1 MVPKLTASGKNL
13 LLRALAG
20 ETITFTKIQL
30 GNGIAQDPAEA
41 TGLANP
47 IITVELSKIVVGAE
61 YVTLTAQFTN
71 GSITSGFHITEAGF
85 YAKDPDDDTKEI
97 LYAFGNEDESSA
109 DYVPDKGNR
118 ILEMQFDAL
127 IFIGDAENVSAAI
140 SSSLVYASK
149 EDFDKHS
156 ADNANPHGV
165 TKQQV
170 GLGNVPNLAP
180 SDQVQNFTEATALLN
195 IASGEKNSTLF
206 GKIKLAISKLI
217 EHLNNR
223 NNPHS
228 TTAAQ
233 VGAAAKTHTHNAQ
246 DINAGT
252 LSVLRG
258 GTGLNAVSN
267 KCLLRGTGGAGLYAF
282 SGTGAV
288 YSNPATDSIPMF
300 GTLPVDCGG
309 TGVKNLEDLAV
320 ALTMINSGLAKI
332 DIGTYIG
339 AGSYGPDN
347 KMFLSFPTPPKLLVV
362 MPANNTANGQY
373 GGFIAIRGV
382 TSSRAGGI
390 MDDVSGEWGQLYF
403 DWYDNS
409 VNWYSSANE
418 CTQQN
423 KKGMTYIYFAIL

>member
-30 GNGIAQDPAEA
+30 GNGTAQDPAEA

-47 IITVELSKIVVGAE
+47 IITVELSKIVVGTE
-61 YVTLTAQFTN
+61 YVTLTAQFSN
-71 GSITSGFHITEAGF
+71 SSITSGFHITEAGF
-85 YAKDPDDDTKEI
+85 FAKDSDDSTKEI
-97 LYAFGNEDESSA
+97 LYALGNEDESSA

-149 EDFDKHS
+149 EDFDKHT
-156 ADNANPHGV
+156 ADKNNPHSV

-180 SDQVQNFTEATALLN
+180 SDQVPTFTEATTLAN
-195 IASGEKNSTLF
+195 IVSGEKASTLF

-217 EHLNNR
+217 DHLNNR
-223 NNPHS
+223 SNPHN

-233 VGAAAKTHTHNAQ
+233 VGAAAKSHTHNAQ

-258 GTGLNAVSN
+258 GTGRTTFPSGQML
-267 KCLLRGTGGAGLYAF
+267 CGTGSGIDTISWCGALY
-282 SGTGAV
+282 SKGIN
-288 YSNPATDSIPMF
+288 NPWS
-300 GTLPVDCGG
+300 GTLPVAYGG
-309 TGVKNLEDLAV
+309 TGCTSLTALAT
-320 ALTMINSGLAKI
+320 ALATADSGLGKI
-332 DIGTYIG
+332 VT
-339 AGSYGPDN
+339 GSYSGTGGYGTHN
-347 KMFLSFPTPPKLLVV
+347 KKSLTFSAPPKLLVV
-362 MPANNTANGQY
+362 MPSSNTSNGQR
-373 GGFIAIRGV
+373 GGFIALRGIS
-382 TSSRAGGI
+382 SSRAGGI
-390 MDDVSGEWGQLYF
+390 MDDVTGDWGQLYYTW
-403 DWYDNS
+403 DDNT
-409 VNWYSSANE
+409 VTWYSPNNE
-418 CTQQN
+418 HSQQN
-423 KKGMTYIYFAIL
+423 LNGMTYYYFAIL

>member
-30 GNGIAQDPAEA
+30 GNGTAQDPAEA

-47 IITVELSKIVVGAE
+47 IITVELSKIVVGTE
-61 YVTLTAQFTN
+61 YVTLTAQFSN
-71 GSITSGFHITEAGF
+71 SSITSGFHITEAGF
-85 YAKDPDDDTKEI
+85 FATDPDDSTKEI
-97 LYAFGNEDESSA
+97 LYALGNEDESSA

-149 EDFDKHS
+149 EDFDKHT
-156 ADNANPHGV
+156 ADKNNPHSV

-180 SDQVQNFTEATALLN
+180 SDQVPTFTEATTLAN
-195 IASGEKNSTLF
+195 IVSGEKASTLF

-217 EHLNNR
+217 DHLNNR
-223 NNPHS
+223 SNPHN

-233 VGAAAKTHTHNAQ
+233 VGAAAKSHTHNAQ

-258 GTGLNAVSN
+258 GTGLSAPSY
-267 KCLLRGTGGAGLYAF
+267 GTVIMGRDSTSLQAF
-282 SGTGAV
+282 SWNGAL
-288 YSNPATDSIPMF
+288 YSYGFNTPRC
-300 GTLPVDCGG
+300 GTLPVAYGG
-309 TGVKNLEDLAV
+309 TGCTSLTALAT
-320 ALTMINSGLAKI
+320 ALATADSGLGKI
-332 DIGTYIG
+332 VT
-339 AGSYGPDN
+339 GSYTGNGGYGTNN
-347 KMFLSFPTPPKLLVV
+347 KKSLTFSAPPKLLVV
-362 MPANNTANGQY
+362 MPAGNTTNGQY
-373 GGFIAIRGV
+373 GGFIAVRGIS
-382 TSSRAGGI
+382 SSRAGGI
-390 MDDVSGEWGQLYF
+390 MDDVSGAWGQLYYT
-403 DWYDNS
+403 WEGNTVS
-409 VNWYSSANE
+409 WYSTANE
-418 CTQQN
+418 YTQQN
-423 KKGMTYIYFAIL
+423 NNGMTYYYFAIL

>member
-30 GNGIAQDPAEA
+30 GNGTAQDPAEA

-47 IITVELSKIVVGAE
+47 IITVELSKIVVGTE
-61 YVTLTAQFTN
+61 YVTLTAQFSN
-71 GSITSGFHITEAGF
+71 SSITSGFHITEAGF
-85 YAKDPDDDTKEI
+85 FAKDPDDSTKEI
-97 LYAFGNEDESSA
+97 LYALGNEDESSA

-149 EDFDKHS
+149 EDFDKHT
-156 ADNANPHGV
+156 ADKNNPHSV

-180 SDQVQNFTEATALLN
+180 SDQVPTFTEATTLAN
-195 IASGEKNSTLF
+195 IVSGEKTSTLF

-217 EHLNNR
+217 DHLNDR
-223 NNPHS
+223 SNPHN

-233 VGAAAKTHTHNAQ
+233 VGAAAKSHTHNAQ

-258 GTGLNAVSN
+258 GTGLSSPTNGAVILGQGSSA
-267 KCLLRGTGGAGLYAF
+267 LRAF
-282 SGTGAV
+282 SWSGALYSSGTN
-288 YSNPATDSIPMF
+288 NPRS
-300 GTLPVDCGG
+300 GTLPVAYGG
-309 TGVKNLEDLAV
+309 TGCTSLTALAT
-320 ALTMINSGLAKI
+320 ALATADSGLGKI
-332 DIGTYIG
+332 VT
-339 AGSYGPDN
+339 GSYTGNGGYGTNN
-347 KMFLSFPTPPKLLVV
+347 KKSLTFSAPPKLLVV
-362 MPANNTANGQY
+362 MPAGNTTNGQY
-373 GGFIAIRGV
+373 GGFIAVRGIS
-382 TSSRAGGI
+382 SSRAGGI
-390 MDDVSGEWGQLYF
+390 MDDVSGAWGQLYYT
-403 DWYDNS
+403 WEGNTVS
-409 VNWYSSANE
+409 WYSTANE
-418 CTQQN
+418 HTQQN
-423 KKGMTYIYFAIL
+423 NNGMTYYYFAIL

>member
-30 GNGIAQDPAEA
+30 GNGTAQDPAEA

-47 IITVELSKIVVGAE
+47 IITVELSKIVVGTE
-61 YVTLTAQFTN
+61 YVTLTAQFSN
-71 GSITSGFHITEAGF
+71 SSITSGFHITEAGF
-85 YAKDPDDDTKEI
+85 FAKDPDDSTKEI
-97 LYAFGNEDESSA
+97 LYALGNEDESSA

-149 EDFDKHS
+149 EDFDKHT
-156 ADNANPHGV
+156 ADKNNPHSV

-180 SDQVQNFTEATALLN
+180 SDQVPTFTEATTLAN
-195 IASGEKNSTLF
+195 IVSGEKASTLF

-217 EHLNNR
+217 DHLNNR
-223 NNPHS
+223 SNPHN

-233 VGAAAKTHTHNAQ
+233 VGAAAKSHTHNAQ

-258 GTGLNAVSN
+258 GTGLSSPTNGAVILGQGNSA
-267 KCLLRGTGGAGLYAF
+267 LRAYSWYGALYS
-282 SGTGAV
+282 SGTN
-288 YSNPATDSIPMF
+288 NPRS
-300 GTLPVDCGG
+300 GTLPVAYGG
-309 TGVKNLEDLAV
+309 TGCTSLTALAT
-320 ALTMINSGLAKI
+320 ALATADSGLGKI
-332 DIGTYIG
+332 VT
-339 AGSYGPDN
+339 GSYSGTGGYGTNN
-347 KMFLSFPTPPKLLVV
+347 KKSLIFSAPPKLLVV
-362 MPANNTANGQY
+362 MPASNTSTGQR
-373 GGFIAIRGV
+373 GGFIALRGIS
-382 TSSRAGGI
+382 SSRAGGI
-390 MDDVSGEWGQLYF
+390 MDDVSGDWGQLYYTW
-403 DWYDNS
+403 DGNT
-409 VNWYSSANE
+409 VTWYSPNNE
-418 CTQQN
+418 YSQQN
-423 KKGMTYIYFAIL
+423 LNGMTYYYFAIL

>member
-30 GNGIAQDPAEA
+30 GNGTAQDPAEA

-47 IITVELSKIVVGAE
+47 IITVELSKIVVGTE
-61 YVTLTAQFTN
+61 YVTLTAQFSN
-71 GSITSGFHITEAGF
+71 SSITSGFHITEAGF
-85 YAKDPDDDTKEI
+85 FAKDPDDSTKEI
-97 LYAFGNEDESSA
+97 LYALGNEDESSA

-149 EDFDKHS
+149 EDFDKHT
-156 ADNANPHGV
+156 ADKNNPHSV

-180 SDQVQNFTEATALLN
+180 SDQVPTFTEATTLAN
-195 IASGEKNSTLF
+195 IVSGEKASTLF

-217 EHLNNR
+217 DHLNNR
-223 NNPHS
+223 SNPHN

-233 VGAAAKTHTHNAQ
+233 VGAAAKSHTHNAQ

-258 GTGLNAVSN
+258 GTGLSSPTNGAVILGQGNSA
-267 KCLLRGTGGAGLYAF
+267 LRAYSWYGALYSSGTNNPRSGILPVAYGGTGCTSLTALATALATADSGLGKIVTGSYTGTGG
-282 SGTGAV
+282 
-288 YSNPATDSIPMF
+288 
-300 GTLPVDCGG
+300 
-309 TGVKNLEDLAV
+309 
-320 ALTMINSGLAKI
+320 
-332 DIGTYIG
+332 
-339 AGSYGPDN
+339 YGPN
-347 KMFLSFPTPPKLLVV
+347 KKMSLSFSAPPKLLVV
-362 MPANNTANGQY
+362 MPSGNATNGQY
-373 GGFIAIRGV
+373 GGFIAVKGIR
-382 TSSRAGGI
+382 SSRAGGI
-390 MDDVSGEWGQLYF
+390 MDDVSGAWGQLYYT
-403 DWYDNS
+403 WEGNA
-409 VNWYSSANE
+409 VTWYSDASE
-418 CTQQN
+418 YTQQN
-423 KKGMTYIYFAIL
+423 NSGMTYYYFAIL

>member
-30 GNGIAQDPAEA
+30 GNGTAQDPAEA

-47 IITVELSKIVVGAE
+47 IITVELSKIVVGTE
-61 YVTLTAQFTN
+61 YVTLTAQFSN
-71 GSITSGFHITEAGF
+71 SSITSGFHITEAGF
-85 YAKDPDDDTKEI
+85 FAKDPDDSTKEI
-97 LYAFGNEDESSA
+97 LYALGNEDESSA

-149 EDFDKHS
+149 EDFDRHT
-156 ADNANPHGV
+156 ADKNNPHSV

-180 SDQVQNFTEATALLN
+180 SDQVPTFTEATTLAN
-195 IASGEKNSTLF
+195 IVSGEKAGTLF

-217 EHLNNR
+217 DHLNNR
-223 NNPHS
+223 SNPHN

-233 VGAAAKTHTHNAQ
+233 VGAAAKSHTHNAQ

-258 GTGLNAVSN
+258 GTGLSSPTNGAVILGQGNSA
-267 KCLLRGTGGAGLYAF
+267 LRAYSWYGALYS
-282 SGTGAV
+282 SGTN
-288 YSNPATDSIPMF
+288 NPRS
-300 GTLPVDCGG
+300 GTLPVAYGG
-309 TGVKNLEDLAV
+309 TGCTSLTALAT
-320 ALTMINSGLAKI
+320 ALATADSGLGKI
-332 DIGTYIG
+332 VT
-339 AGSYGPDN
+339 GSYTGTGGYGPN
-347 KMFLSFPTPPKLLVV
+347 KKMSLSFSAPPKLLVV
-362 MPANNTANGQY
+362 MPSGNATNGQY
-373 GGFIAIRGV
+373 GGFIAVKGIR
-382 TSSRAGGI
+382 SSRAGGI
-390 MDDVSGEWGQLYF
+390 MDDVSGAWGQLYYT
-403 DWYDNS
+403 WEGNA
-409 VNWYSSANE
+409 VTWYSDANE
-418 CTQQN
+418 YTQQN
-423 KKGMTYIYFAIL
+423 NSGMTYYYFAIL

>member
-30 GNGIAQDPAEA
+30 GNGTAQDPAEA

-47 IITVELSKIVVGAE
+47 IITVELSKIVVGTE
-61 YVTLTAQFTN
+61 YVTLTAQFSN
-71 GSITSGFHITEAGF
+71 SSITSGFHITEAGF
-85 YAKDPDDDTKEI
+85 FAKDPDDSTKEI
-97 LYAFGNEDESSA
+97 LYALGNEDESSA

-149 EDFDKHS
+149 EDFDKHT
-156 ADNANPHGV
+156 ADKNNPHSV

-180 SDQVQNFTEATALLN
+180 SDQVPTFTEATTLAN
-195 IASGEKNSTLF
+195 IVSGEKASTLF

-217 EHLNNR
+217 DHLNNR
-223 NNPHS
+223 SNPHN

-233 VGAAAKTHTHNAQ
+233 VGAAAKSHTHNAQ

-258 GTGLNAVSN
+258 GTGLSSPTNGAVILGQGNSA
-267 KCLLRGTGGAGLYAF
+267 LRAYSWYGALYS
-282 SGTGAV
+282 SGTN
-288 YSNPATDSIPMF
+288 NPRS
-300 GTLPVDCGG
+300 GTLPVAYGG
-309 TGVKNLEDLAV
+309 TGCTSLTALAT
-320 ALTMINSGLAKI
+320 ALATADSGLGKI
-332 DIGTYIG
+332 VT
-339 AGSYGPDN
+339 GSYSGTGGYGTNN
-347 KMFLSFPTPPKLLVV
+347 KKSLTFSAPPKLLVV
-362 MPANNTANGQY
+362 MPASNTSTGQR
-373 GGFIAIRGV
+373 GGFIALRGIS
-382 TSSRAGGI
+382 SSRAGGI
-390 MDDVSGEWGQLYF
+390 MDDVSGDWGQLYYTW
-403 DWYDNS
+403 DGNT
-409 VNWYSSANE
+409 VTWYSPNNE
-418 CTQQN
+418 YSQQN
-423 KKGMTYIYFAIL
+423 LNGMTYYYFAIL

>member
-30 GNGIAQDPAEA
+30 GNGTAQDPAEA

-47 IITVELSKIVVGAE
+47 IITVELSKIVVGTE
-61 YVTLTAQFTN
+61 YVTLTAQFSN
-71 GSITSGFHITEAGF
+71 SSITSGFHITEAGF
-85 YAKDPDDDTKEI
+85 FAKDPDDSTKEI
-97 LYAFGNEDESSA
+97 LYALGNEDESSA

-149 EDFDKHS
+149 EDFDKHT
-156 ADNANPHGV
+156 ADKNNPHSV

-180 SDQVQNFTEATALLN
+180 SDQVPTFTEATTLAN
-195 IASGEKNSTLF
+195 IVSGEKASTLF

-217 EHLNNR
+217 DHLNNR
-223 NNPHS
+223 SNPHN

-233 VGAAAKTHTHNAQ
+233 VGAAAKSHTHNAQ

-258 GTGLNAVSN
+258 GTGLSSPTNGAVILGQGNSA
-267 KCLLRGTGGAGLYAF
+267 LRAYSWYGALYS
-282 SGTGAV
+282 SGTN
-288 YSNPATDSIPMF
+288 NPRS
-300 GTLPVDCGG
+300 GTLPVAYGG
-309 TGVKNLEDLAV
+309 TGCTSLTALAT
-320 ALTMINSGLAKI
+320 ALATADSGLGKI
-332 DIGTYIG
+332 VT
-339 AGSYGPDN
+339 GSYSGTGGYGTNN
-347 KMFLSFPTPPKLLVV
+347 KKSLTFSAPPKLLVV
-362 MPANNTANGQY
+362 MPASNTSNGQR
-373 GGFIAIRGV
+373 GGFIALRGIS
-382 TSSRAGGI
+382 SSRAGGI
-390 MDDVSGEWGQLYF
+390 MDDVSGDWGQLYYTW
-403 DWYDNS
+403 DGNT
-409 VNWYSSANE
+409 VTWYSPNNE
-418 CTQQN
+418 YSQQN
-423 KKGMTYIYFAIL
+423 LNGMTYYYFAIL

>member
-30 GNGIAQDPAEA
+30 GNGTAQDPAEA

-47 IITVELSKIVVGAE
+47 IITVELSKIVVGTE
-61 YVTLTAQFTN
+61 YVTLTAQFSN
-71 GSITSGFHITEAGF
+71 SSITSGFHITEAGF
-85 YAKDPDDDTKEI
+85 FAKDPDDSTKEI
-97 LYAFGNEDESSA
+97 LYALGNEDESSA

-149 EDFDKHS
+149 EDFDKHT
-156 ADNANPHGV
+156 AGKNNPHSV

-180 SDQVQNFTEATALLN
+180 SDQVPTFTEATTLAN
-195 IASGEKNSTLF
+195 IVSGEKASTLF

-217 EHLNNR
+217 DHLNNR
-223 NNPHS
+223 SNPHN

-233 VGAAAKTHTHNAQ
+233 VGAAAKSHTHNAQ

-258 GTGLNAVSN
+258 GTGLSSPTNGAVILGQGNSA
-267 KCLLRGTGGAGLYAF
+267 LRAYSWYGALYS
-282 SGTGAV
+282 SGTN
-288 YSNPATDSIPMF
+288 NPRS
-300 GTLPVDCGG
+300 GTLPVAYGG
-309 TGVKNLEDLAV
+309 TGCTSLTALAT
-320 ALTMINSGLAKI
+320 ALATADSGLGKI
-332 DIGTYIG
+332 VT
-339 AGSYGPDN
+339 GSYSGTGGYGANN
-347 KMFLSFPTPPKLLVV
+347 KKSLTFSAPPKLLVV
-362 MPANNTANGQY
+362 MPSSNTVGGSQ
-373 GGFIAIRGV
+373 GGFIALRGIS
-382 TSSRAGGI
+382 SSRGGGI
-390 MDDVSGEWGQLYF
+390 MDDVAGPQFQLYYTW
-403 DWYDNS
+403 DGNT
-409 VNWYSSANE
+409 VTWYSPNNE
-418 CTQQN
+418 YSQQN
-423 KKGMTYIYFAIL
+423 LNGMTYYYFAIL

>member
-30 GNGIAQDPAEA
+30 GNGTAQDAAEA

-47 IITVELSKIVVGAE
+47 IITVELSKIVVGTE
-61 YVTLTAQFTN
+61 YVTLTAQFSN
-71 GSITSGFHITEAGF
+71 SSITSGFHITEAGF
-85 YAKDPDDDTKEI
+85 FAKDPDDSTKEI
-97 LYAFGNEDESSA
+97 LYALGNEDESSA

-149 EDFDKHS
+149 EDFDKHT
-156 ADNANPHGV
+156 ADKNNPHSV

-180 SDQVQNFTEATALLN
+180 SDQVPTFTVATTLAN
-195 IASGEKNSTLF
+195 IVSGEKASTLF

-217 EHLNNR
+217 DHLNNR
-223 NNPHS
+223 SNPHN

-233 VGAAAKTHTHNAQ
+233 VGAAAKSHTHNAQ

-258 GTGLNAVSN
+258 GTGLSSPTNGSVILGQGSN
-267 KCLLRGTGGAGLYAF
+267 PLRAF
-282 SGTGAV
+282 SWSGALYSGGTN
-288 YSNPATDSIPMF
+288 NPRS
-300 GTLPVDCGG
+300 GTLPVAYGG
-309 TGVKNLEDLAV
+309 TGCTSLTALAT
-320 ALTMINSGLAKI
+320 ALATADSGLGKI
-332 DIGTYIG
+332 VT
-339 AGSYGPDN
+339 GSYTGTGGYGPN
-347 KMFLSFPTPPKLLVV
+347 KKMSLSFSAPPKLLVV
-362 MPANNTANGQY
+362 MPSGNATNGQY
-373 GGFIAIRGV
+373 GGFIAVKGIR
-382 TSSRAGGI
+382 SSRAGGI
-390 MDDVSGEWGQLYF
+390 MDDVSGAWGQLYYT
-403 DWYDNS
+403 WEGNA
-409 VNWYSSANE
+409 VTWYSDASE
-418 CTQQN
+418 YTQQN
-423 KKGMTYIYFAIL
+423 NSGMTYYYFAIL

>member
-30 GNGIAQDPAEA
+30 GNGTAQDPAEA

-47 IITVELSKIVVGAE
+47 IITVELSKIVVGTE
-61 YVTLTAQFTN
+61 YVTLTAQFSN
-71 GSITSGFHITEAGF
+71 SSITSGFHITEAGF
-85 YAKDPDDDTKEI
+85 FAKDPDDSTKEI
-97 LYAFGNEDESSA
+97 LYALGNEDESSA

-149 EDFDKHS
+149 EDFDKHT
-156 ADNANPHGV
+156 ADKNNPHSV

-180 SDQVQNFTEATALLN
+180 SDQVPTFTEATTLAN
-195 IASGEKNSTLF
+195 IVSGEKASTLF

-217 EHLNNR
+217 DHLNNR
-223 NNPHS
+223 SNPHN

-233 VGAAAKTHTHNAQ
+233 VGAAAKSHTHNAQ

-258 GTGLNAVSN
+258 GTGLSSPTNGAVILGQGNSA
-267 KCLLRGTGGAGLYAF
+267 LRAYSWYGALYS
-282 SGTGAV
+282 SGTN
-288 YSNPATDSIPMF
+288 NPRS
-300 GTLPVDCGG
+300 GTLPVAYGG
-309 TGVKNLEDLAV
+309 TGCTSLTALAT
-320 ALTMINSGLAKI
+320 ALATADSGLGKI
-332 DIGTYIG
+332 VT
-339 AGSYGPDN
+339 GSYSGTGGYGTNN
-347 KMFLSFPTPPKLLVV
+347 KKSLTFSAPPKLLVV
-362 MPANNTANGQY
+362 MPASNASNGQR
-373 GGFIAIRGV
+373 GGFIALRGIS
-382 TSSRAGGI
+382 SSRAGGI
-390 MDDVSGEWGQLYF
+390 MDDVSGNWGQLYYTW
-403 DWYDNS
+403 DGNT
-409 VNWYSSANE
+409 VTWYSPNNE
-418 CTQQN
+418 YSQQN
-423 KKGMTYIYFAIL
+423 LNGMTYYYFAIL

>member
-30 GNGIAQDPAEA
+30 GNGTAQDPAEA

-47 IITVELSKIVVGAE
+47 IITVELSKIVVGTE
-61 YVTLTAQFTN
+61 YVTLTAQFSN
-71 GSITSGFHITEAGF
+71 SSITSGFHITEAGF
-85 YAKDPDDDTKEI
+85 FAKDPDDSTKEI
-97 LYAFGNEDESSA
+97 LYALGNEDESSA

-149 EDFDKHS
+149 EDFDKHT
-156 ADNANPHGV
+156 ADKNNPHSV

-180 SDQVQNFTEATALLN
+180 SDQVPTFTEATTLAN
-195 IASGEKNSTLF
+195 IVSGEKASTLF

-217 EHLNNR
+217 DHLNNR
-223 NNPHS
+223 SNPHN

-233 VGAAAKTHTHNAQ
+233 VGAAAKSHTHNAQ

-258 GTGLNAVSN
+258 GTGLSSPTNGAVILGQGNSA
-267 KCLLRGTGGAGLYAF
+267 LRAYSWYGALYS
-282 SGTGAV
+282 SGTN
-288 YSNPATDSIPMF
+288 NPRC
-300 GTLPVDCGG
+300 GTLPVAYGG
-309 TGVKNLEDLAV
+309 TGCTSLTALAT
-320 ALTMINSGLAKI
+320 ALATADSGLGKI
-332 DIGTYIG
+332 VT
-339 AGSYGPDN
+339 GSYSGTGGYGTNN
-347 KMFLSFPTPPKLLVV
+347 KKSLTFSAPPKLLVV
-362 MPANNTANGQY
+362 MPASNTSTGQR
-373 GGFIAIRGV
+373 GGFIALRGIS
-382 TSSRAGGI
+382 SSRAGGI
-390 MDDVSGEWGQLYF
+390 MDDVSGDWGQLYYTW
-403 DWYDNS
+403 DGNT
-409 VNWYSSANE
+409 VTWYSPNNE
-418 CTQQN
+418 YSQQN
-423 KKGMTYIYFAIL
+423 LNGMTYYYFAIL